1 MTTLRYNPLTY
12 SEKLKKSGL
21 DPEISKVI
29 AQEQTEIVSSL
40 LNNDMATKED
50 IKEILKVLSVIRNDI
65 NVIEY
70 KMTIK
75 FGMMMLAGVGLLTF
89 LLKQVHI

>member
-12 SEKLKKSGL
+12 SDKLVESGMSEKTA
-21 DPEISKVI
+21 KVI
-29 AQEQTEIVSSL
+29 AQQEAEFESRT
-40 LNNDMATKED
+40 LNDNLATKED
-50 IKEILKVLSVIRNDI
+50 ITGILKCVLDIQNDI
-65 NVIEY
+65 QALEY

-89 LLKQVHI
+89 LLKHT